1 MNRRLSLHKETLTE
15 LAPAELAEVAG
26 GTSGSCVTYTYVVTG
41 CMCSGMYPS
50 LNVDCKIKIEA
61 TA

>member
-1 MNRRLSLHKETLTE
+1 MRRGLRLRKETLTE

-26 GTSGSCVTYTYVVTG
+26 GTSGGCVTYTYVLTG

-50 LNVDCKIKIEA
+50 LNIDCTGGGA
-61 TA
+61 